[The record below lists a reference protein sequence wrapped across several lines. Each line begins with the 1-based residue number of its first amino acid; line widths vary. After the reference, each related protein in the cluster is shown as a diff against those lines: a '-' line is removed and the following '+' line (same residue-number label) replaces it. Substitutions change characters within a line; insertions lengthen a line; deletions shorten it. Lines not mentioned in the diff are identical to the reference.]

1 MSMAPRPDV
10 SQERRNQIITAAIAV
25 FTRLGFHEARID
37 DIAQE
42 AELSKGALYWYFK
55 SKDDIIAAIMERFID
70 REMVELEDVLKLE
83 APVSEKLARLNGMM
97 VSEMQSMLDLMPIL
111 YEFYAA
117 ATRRKDV
124 RKALIR
130 FFRPMQQLF
139 SRLIQQGIDSGEFR
153 KVDAEVVAVDLIALY
168 EGLLLLA
175 VLDPKMVD
183 LEKMG
188 VHGANLMIEGLRKQ
202 G

>member
-1 MSMAPRPDV
+1 MAPRPDV

-70 REMVELEDVLKLE
+70 REMVELEDVLKLQ

-117 ATRRKDV
+117 ATRRNDV
-124 RKALIR
+124 RKALIL
-130 FFRPMQQLF
+130 FFHPMQQLL
-139 SRLIQQGIDSGEFR
+139 SKIIQQGIDSGEFR
-153 KVDAEVVAVDLIALY
+153 RVDAEIVAVDLIALY

-188 VHGANLMIEGLRKQ
+188 VHGANLMIEGLRKK

>member
-1 MSMAPRPDV
+1 MAPRPDV

-70 REMVELEDVLKLE
+70 REMVELEDVLKLQ

-117 ATRRKDV
+117 ATRRNDV
-124 RKALIR
+124 RKALIL
-130 FFRPMQQLF
+130 FFHPMQQLL
-139 SRLIQQGIDSGEFR
+139 SKIIQQGIDSGEFR
-153 KVDAEVVAVDLIALY
+153 RVDAEIVAVDLIALY